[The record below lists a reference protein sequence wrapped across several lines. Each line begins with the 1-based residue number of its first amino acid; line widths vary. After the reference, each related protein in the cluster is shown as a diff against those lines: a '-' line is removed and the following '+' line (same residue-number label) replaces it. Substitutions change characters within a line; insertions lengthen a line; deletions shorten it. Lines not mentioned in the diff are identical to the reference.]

1 MTSSYPA
8 SMADFQEAWD
18 SFTTK
23 LTVFVRTTNLEN
35 NIYNAFGQVAVT
47 PKVSLQAELRHAEQ
61 DAGDV
66 DLRLGELDP
75 SFREVVN
82 QDSVRIGAHYQPTS
96 NHDLL
101 ASFIYNHIEGITD
114 INFDTNDDSVDDV
127 LFHVKR
133 PNDGYSGEIQHLFR
147 GDRFK
152 TVSGIGY
159 SRLRDRLLT
168 NERALPGSEAELQPP
183 REEIDH
189 PDNIH
194 AHSYVPIS
202 LGLTATLTLGASYDS
217 FHTMTNDAHQ
227 FNPKFG
233 LMWNVL
239 PSTTLRAAAFRVL
252 RRSFVTNQTLEPTQ
266 LAGFNQFFDDLDGT
280 DSTRYGVG
288 VDQQLANDL
297 YGGFELSWRDLTRD
311 ISGSAEDQ
319 EERLYRGY
327 LNWASHSTVALS
339 AEYGYEEFE
348 RGTLDR
354 QSSFSD
360 LPELRT
366 HYLPLRI
373 NYFLPS
379 GFFAKLGVTY
389 VHQEATGTDFSA
401 SDEGFWV
408 ADTSVGYRLPK
419 RYGLVSLDVSNLF
432 DEEFSYQNSFNMV
445 EQQAPRFQPSRA
457 VLFRINLWYF

>member
-327 LNWASHSTVALS
+327 LNWAPHSTVALS